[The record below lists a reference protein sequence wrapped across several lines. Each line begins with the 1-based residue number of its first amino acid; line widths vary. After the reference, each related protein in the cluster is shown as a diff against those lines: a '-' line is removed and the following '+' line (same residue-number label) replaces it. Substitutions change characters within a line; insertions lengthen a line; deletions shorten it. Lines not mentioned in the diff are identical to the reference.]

1 MKKRFLALILALC
14 MVLGLAA
21 CGNSGGSSGGDTSGK
36 ATDGK
41 GATDAKNDPGT
52 EAGTK
57 ADDGEIA
64 HLVMSFR
71 TSGTVPAEDQIHK
84 VEDAINEITREK
96 IGAEVELMIIQSG
109 SYKQQMTLMLSG
121 DEQLDIMGANGNII
135 PSAVAGEQIRDLG
148 PLLEEY
154 GQPIVELLGED
165 LMGCGKFNNVQY
177 CLPVQADSALGL
189 GYYTMRKDLVDKY
202 NIDVSTIKSY
212 EDLTKVFE
220 LIHEKEPDITVVAPG
235 SAGQSFMQFSCEWDK
250 LGNYFGVL
258 DNHGQDSL
266 EVVNLFETENY
277 INFVNVMRDWYTK
290 GFISPDVTNSTESG
304 AAQMKA
310 GTLFAYANS
319 NKPGIDTQEAMNTG
333 CEVVGAQVLDTIT
346 WTGNNWQWT
355 IPENSKYPEKA
366 MQFLVLLYTDP
377 QILNTIVYGIENEDY
392 VIHEDGRVGYPEGVD
407 ATNVGYSM
415 ANMLWSFGYEF
426 NAYVWETN
434 DPDVWEQT
442 KAWNKTGLVSKAYGF
457 VFDSTPV
464 ANEIAAVQNVY
475 DQYRMSVECGVVD
488 PGLAL
493 EEMNEKMEKAGL
505 GDIIKEKQRQLDEWA
520 EANGKS

>member
-1 MKKRFLALILALC
+1 MKKRFMALILALC
-14 MVLGLAA
+14 MVIGLAA
-21 CGNSGGSSGGDTSGK
+21 CGNSGGDSGKSSGGSAG
-36 ATDGK
+36 
-41 GATDAKNDPGT
+41 TDAKEDKNTNT
-52 EAGTK
+52 EGK
-57 ADDGEIA
+57 ADNGEIA

-84 VEDAINEITREK
+84 VEDAINNIIRDK
-96 IGAEVELMIIQSG
+96 IGAEIELMIIQSG

-121 DEQLDIMGANGNII
+121 DEQLDIMGANANII

-154 GQPIVELLGED
+154 GKDIVALLGDE

-189 GYYTMRKDLVDKY
+189 GYYSMRKDIVDKY
-202 NIDVSTIKSY
+202 NIDVDAIKSY
-212 EDLTKVFE
+212 EDLTEVFQ
-220 LIHEKEPDITVVAPG
+220 LVHDNEPDMTIVAPG

-258 DNHGQDSL
+258 DNHGQDEL
-266 EVVNLFETENY
+266 KVVNLFETDNY
-277 INFVNVMRDWYTK
+277 KNFVNVMRDWYTR
-290 GFISPDVTNSTESG
+290 GFISADVTNSTEGG
-304 AAQMKA
+304 AAQVKA

-319 NKPGIDTQEAMNTG
+319 NKPGIDTQEAMTTG
-333 CEVVGAQVLDTIT
+333 CEMTGAQVLDTIT

-366 MQFLVLLYTDP
+366 MQFLNLLYTDP
-377 QILNTIVYGIENEDY
+377 DVLNTIVYGIENEDY
-392 VIHEDGRVGYPEGVD
+392 VIHEDGRIGYPEGVD

-415 ANMLWSFGYEF
+415 SNMLWSFGYEF

-442 KAWNKTGLVSKAYGF
+442 KEWNKTGLVSKAYGF
-457 VFDSTPV
+457 VFDNTPV

-475 DQYRMSVECGVVD
+475 DQYRMSIECGVVE
-488 PGLAL
+488 PESAL
-493 EEMNEKMEKAGL
+493 EEMNEKMRSAGL
-505 GDIIKEKQRQLDEWA
+505 KTIMDEKQRQLNEWA
-520 EANGKS
+520 AANNVK